1 MQAWSF
7 ANSLF
12 DARQARR
19 LFGLIGAGASFG
31 AIAGGVLAR
40 FLVEPVGGTV
50 NMLLVLAALI
60 LASAVIVAFAGRQ
73 LRPAMGRGAS
83 TPKAAGAP
91 VRRTLPS
98 DPLDARTCGCWRR
111 SCSSSPS

>member
-12 DARQARR
+12 DTRQAKR

-40 FLVEPVGGTV
+40 YLVEPVGGAV

-60 LASAVIVAFAGRQ
+60 LLAARHRVDRQHAHPPQDRDAPGARRAAIRSRDAMRQIAASPYLG
-73 LRPAMGRGAS
+73 
-83 TPKAAGAP
+83 
-91 VRRTLPS
+91 
-98 DPLDARTCGCWRR
+98 
-111 SCSSSPS
+111 